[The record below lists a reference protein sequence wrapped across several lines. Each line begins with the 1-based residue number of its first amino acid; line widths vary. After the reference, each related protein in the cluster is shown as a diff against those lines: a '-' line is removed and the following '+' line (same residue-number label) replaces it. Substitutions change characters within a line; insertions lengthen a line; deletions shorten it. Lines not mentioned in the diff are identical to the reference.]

1 VNLNLR
7 KRRWLE
13 LIKYYDLRIN
23 YHPVKANVLADALSR
38 RSHANHLIVKSIPF
52 ELCDEFAKLKLVANT
67 IVVEMEVGSNL
78 LQEIRKCQLEHQK
91 IQETKHNIS
100 KKRGRLVFWKMLKQ
114 CYGTKEGSMCLMSR
128 S

>member
-23 YHPVKANVLADALSR
+23 YHPVKAIVLADALSR

-52 ELCDEFAKLKLVANT
+52 ELYDEFAKLKLVANT

-91 IQETKHNIS
+91 IQETKRNIS

>member
-91 IQETKHNIS
+91 IQETKRNIS

-114 CYGTKEGSMCLMSR
+114 CYGTKEGSMCIMSR

>member
-91 IQETKHNIS
+91 IQETKRNIS